1 VGIKVLDA
9 PQTIGQY
16 SPKKDPLEQLV
27 LGWKKKGKPFKT
39 KEFENILLS
48 LSHRQ
53 QPQEIIDQLAKMRQN
68 VNEEQMTK
76 FLQQT
81 RFIVNTLKRQ
91 QSHKMDEWDLKGLVT
106 PNETDS
112 VATRILLDSMKDIA
126 ENVAPPSKSVEVGK
140 RRSSSVLKK
149 IKLNLRE
156 SNESIKKPNE
166 NEQKIEIPINMR
178 AYFKG
183 DMTDMDAVAKQMA
196 ADIKSHSLMLAAN
209 IEPNEFL
216 EQNWTKNKGP
226 NIQKM
231 IAYSNN
237 FPAMIRQDIVLA
249 TSEQEQKK
257 VIKFYGKLLDEC
269 VKQGDFNAAVNI
281 VASFNDSSLSRLK
294 HLQGDIAEALEKN
307 GKIASMGGNFKIARQ
322 EMGKY
327 EGGDAIPPLM
337 VLLHD
342 YTFVDDG
349 NKDKIEVKDGKEKIE
364 ITNLAKLEMEGKM
377 LTSFV
382 NIQKKAR
389 EQKPQVSGS
398 SLIEHLTSQHIS
410 ESLAYDLSLSNLARG
425 EGQQPKYDIEKINHI
440 AEITPAVAKANNN
453 LSAYMAKL
461 VHDSKGLESIKDFDL
476 AKKKGKNADW
486 TQSFNSQGQL
496 VFSFKGVDVSAIQNI
511 PPGEFVQALA
521 RELNEAGYKIT
532 ILSESSDKI
541 VLEGDNLIKFAQQA
555 GLNLKE
561 MEALHEVSKAPLDNF
576 KEAWNNANERK
587 VEQQTQEEEKEEST
601 STQAVEL
608 SNQEKN
614 QKTSLPSS
622 RSVSEPQQKPVQPIP
637 AALSRPN
644 SMPESI
650 KIGLRSRSLPPQKPP
665 RPIMG
670 LQSLIN
676 KFSEIEATAQ
686 NNPTL
691 KEQAGAVIEFLQKV
705 KTKEG
710 DNKSKE
716 AQIVDML
723 KMVSNQTVFDPAITD
738 AAKKGIQDMSLSAEN
753 RRSNGMLTSYRGSG
767 SQQSGFLQ
775 ELRDKQ
781 SARLSTET
789 EKKSTATPNKSH

>member
-1 VGIKVLDA
+1 MLDA

-48 LSHRQ
+48 LSHRK
-53 QPQEIIDQLAKMRQN
+53 QPQEIIDQLAKMRQS
-68 VNEEQMTK
+68 VSEEQMPQ

-81 RFIVNTLKRQ
+81 RFIINTLKKQ
-91 QSHKMDEWDLKGLVT
+91 QSHKIHEWDLKELVA

-112 VATRILLDSMKDIA
+112 VATRTLLDNMKEVGQNI
-126 ENVAPPSKSVEVGK
+126 APPSEFAEVKK
-140 RRSSSVLKK
+140 RRSIKSLSLRKVKLDIKK
-149 IKLNLRE
+149 
-156 SNESIKKPNE
+156 SNEDVKASNQ
-166 NEQKIEIPINMR
+166 NEQKIEIPTNMR
-178 AYFKG
+178 AYFKS

-196 ADIKSHSLMLAAN
+196 ADIKSHSLMLAAK

-249 TSEQEQKK
+249 TSEAEQKK

-307 GKIASMGGNFKIARQ
+307 GRIASMGGNFKIARQ

-389 EQKPQVSGS
+389 EQKQQVSGS

-440 AEITPAVAKANNN
+440 AEITPAVAKANHN
-453 LSAYMAKL
+453 LSAYMEKL
-461 VHDSKGLESIKDFDL
+461 VHDSKGLGNIKDFDV
-476 AKKKGKNADW
+476 AKKKGKNAEW

-532 ILSESSDKI
+532 ISSESSDKI

-561 MEALHEVSKAPLDNF
+561 MEALHEVSKAPSDNF
-576 KEAWNNANERK
+576 KEAWNNANEIK
-587 VEQQTQEEEKEEST
+587 VEQQTQKEEKEEST
-601 STQAVEL
+601 STKAVEL
-608 SNQEKN
+608 PNQEKN
-614 QKTSLPSS
+614 EKTSLPSSS

-650 KIGLRSRSLPPQKPP
+650 KIGSRSRSLPPQKPP
-665 RPIMG
+665 RPVMG

-686 NNPTL
+686 NNPRL
-691 KEQAGAVIEFLQKV
+691 KEQAGAVIEFLQKI
-705 KTKEG
+705 KAKEG

-723 KMVSNQTVFDPAITD
+723 KMVSNQSVFDPTITD
-738 AAKKGIQDMSLSAEN
+738 AAKKGIQDMSASAEN
-753 RRSNGMLTSYRGSG
+753 RRSNGMLTSYRGNG
-767 SQQSGFLQ
+767 AQQSGFLQ

-789 EKKSTATPNKSH
+789 EKKSIVTPNKSH